1 MWHLNRCQLSNTDRL
16 CILLVF
22 LNELIVELKNTPDTA
37 TKQAVII
44 LHIIST
50 DRNILNTKVREGC
63 LVPVFLCIKNYCNP
77 VYNCIASSLSKEGQY
92 LLCFIRADIVIT
104 QNTLH
109 IVYSLVNNLRI
120 IRITILSEKIFQHI
134 YRYICAF
141 SD

>member
-1 MWHLNRCQLSNTDRL
+1 MWHLNRCQLSDTDRL
-16 CILLVF
+16 CIF
-22 LNELIVELKNTPDTA
+22 LIFFNKLIVKLENTPDTA

-44 LHIIST
+44 LHIVST
-50 DRNILNTKVREGC
+50 DRNILNAEVRESC

-77 VYNCIASSLSKEGQY
+77 VYNCITASLSKKGQY

-109 IVYSLVNNLRI
+109 IVYSLINNLWI
-120 IRITILSEKIFQHI
+120 IRITILSEKIFQYI
-134 YRYICAF
+134 YRNIGSL

>member
-1 MWHLNRCQLSNTDRL
+1 MWHLNRCQLSDTDRL
-16 CILLVF
+16 CILLIF
-22 LNELIVELKNTPDTA
+22 LNKLIVKLKNTPDTA

-44 LHIIST
+44 FYIVCT
-50 DRNILNTKVREGC
+50 NWNILNTKVRKSC

-109 IVYSLVNNLRI
+109 IVYSLINNLLI
-120 IRITILSEKIFQHI
+120 IGITILTEKIFQHI
-134 YRYICAF
+134 YRNICTF
-141 SD
+141 SN